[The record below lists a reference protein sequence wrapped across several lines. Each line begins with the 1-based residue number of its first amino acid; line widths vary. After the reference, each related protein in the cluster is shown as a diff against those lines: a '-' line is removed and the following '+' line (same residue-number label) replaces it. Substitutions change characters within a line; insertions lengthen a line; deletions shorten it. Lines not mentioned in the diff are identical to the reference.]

1 MFKAIKHWL
10 WVHDIDDITLCCWGA
25 IASFVVVILAMVAL
39 ILCGVITVTDSGE
52 SHPVRLIPLILPML

>member
-25 IASFVVVILAMVAL
+25 IASFVLAVLAMVARL
-39 ILCGVITVTDSGE
+39 IL
-52 SHPVRLIPLILPML
+52 LILPIL